1 MTPFFAA
8 AMRVLWA
15 ICLALPLAAQAQTA
29 NVNQARMLKADQD
42 AGNWMS
48 WGRTYSEQRFSPLTQ
63 INDKN
68 VTQLGLAWFYDLDTF
83 RGVEGTPVVVD
94 GVMYTSSAWNLT
106 YTLDAKTGAPLSGTS
121 LPCNP

>member
-1 MTPFFAA
+1 MKRIT
-8 AMRVLWA
+8 L
-15 ICLALPLAAQAQTA
+15 ISLLAVGLFSALCATAQAQTA
-29 NVNQARMLKADQD
+29 NVNQTRMLKADQD